1 MIKQNHTGP
10 SLLDSP
16 NGTKRAPPSGPRL
29 PMEDCSPTC
38 QSRKNA
44 HDEKFVL
51 NTPDNADRPSSEEV
65 EPEEVSTTVWV
76 HKFLRFL
83 EDNGQDLLLSICTR
97 YKIAFDR
104 TIDSIPSGML
114 EQVAYNAIF
123 NPALPKSP
131 DGLPM
136 MLRDVPGVSDFQMTF
151 LKDAVGVY
159 KMLHVSARLG
169 GLPFSLECRT
179 CSYCGSCFS
188 GRFMDL
194 DSTHQRAGGWKEIT
208 DKIHAGKFS
217 WKSLKGWRLCVPC
230 FTNYGQK
237 GTMDNANR
245 LSIKQVIKCN
255 PSIVKEGFLHGCHAT
270 SCAPAHI
277 NSSNHASSKR
287 RLEKS
292 DFAQKQTTKRLRGSE
307 KINDFKE
314 TNESGEAIEVF
325 ADGDWWDAHVMET
338 SQDHILVHYVG
349 GTTDED
355 EWIPKGSDRIRSYKG
370 SQLLTPRT
378 PANCCTPQVAPMKD
392 REISLPPCGALSEDG
407 SCSLQYRSS
416 PAGPP
421 NSSPLHFSSA
431 SEEVNSSSG
440 SSEDF
445 LSSYIEDEDGWKTA
459 RLVPTSME
467 VEEKPMLYGAE
478 STVELRIM
486 SFGSD
491 LNFQWY
497 EGSEAIPG
505 ACGDKLVL
513 VNAGE
518 VGGRITCCVSN
529 RHGSSW
535 AACPILLPASP
546 QHAKEVL
553 DSIDNPK
560 RYRLECRCG
569 IVTEGSAAMLCQNSC
584 ACGAVCCGKIK
595 CLDLPEGCLI

>member
-217 WKSLKGWRLCVPC
+217 WKSLKGLRRWRLCVPC

-355 EWIPKGSDRIRSYKG
+355 EWIPKGSDRIRSYKVLRIFRISSTADWSCKG

-378 PANCCTPQVAPMKD
+378 PANCCTPQV
-392 REISLPPCGALSEDG
+392 
-407 SCSLQYRSS
+407 
-416 PAGPP
+416 
-421 NSSPLHFSSA
+421 
-431 SEEVNSSSG
+431 
-440 SSEDF
+440 
-445 LSSYIEDEDGWKTA
+445 
-459 RLVPTSME
+459 
-467 VEEKPMLYGAE
+467 
-478 STVELRIM
+478 
-486 SFGSD
+486 
-491 LNFQWY
+491 
-497 EGSEAIPG
+497 EG
-505 ACGDKLVL
+505 
-513 VNAGE
+513 
-518 VGGRITCCVSN
+518 
-529 RHGSSW
+529 
-535 AACPILLPASP
+535 
-546 QHAKEVL
+546 
-553 DSIDNPK
+553 
-560 RYRLECRCG
+560 
-569 IVTEGSAAMLCQNSC
+569 
-584 ACGAVCCGKIK
+584 
-595 CLDLPEGCLI
+595 GCDHDQL